1 MAVTQNYTLES
12 LININVFVDSVSKKL
27 SEEEFEVEAFVMGP
41 AGASV
46 LIKKDRTGF
55 KNLVGMGLE
64 SRITMV
70 IHEGQLKVII
80 DHIWTNKIFAFLLGS
95 ITCGSCTPTAVMGFI
110 QQNLVSSK
118 IEQAIR
124 SSL

>member
-41 AGASV
+41 AGASI

-55 KNLVGMGLE
+55 IIGI
-64 SRITMV
+64 SV
-70 IHEGQLKVII
+70 IRRDFVSEACRCKVPCI
-80 DHIWTNKIFAFLLGS
+80 A
-95 ITCGSCTPTAVMGFI
+95 
-110 QQNLVSSK
+110 
-118 IEQAIR
+118 
-124 SSL
+124 

>member
-1 MAVTQNYTLES
+1 MAITQTYSLES
-12 LININVFVDSVSKKL
+12 SMNITTFVDSVSKKL
-27 SEEEFEVEAFVMGP
+27 SEEEFEVDALVMGP
-41 AGASV
+41 AGASI

-64 SRITMV
+64 SRITMA
-70 IHEGQLKVII
+70 IYEGQLNVII
-80 DHIWTNKIFAFLLGS
+80 DHIWTNKIFAFLLGC

-110 QQNLVSSK
+110 QQNYVSSK